1 MRCEI
6 AEKKLKETKKKEKR
20 NVVVEVR
27 GEVVK
32 KSAKCLERA
41 KRQRELGSPSKRIG
55 PLFLLSPFFGYP
67 L

>member
-6 AEKKLKETKKKEKR
+6 AEKKLKETEKKEKR

-32 KSAKCLERA
+32 KSAK
-41 KRQRELGSPSKRIG
+41 G
-55 PLFLLSPFFGYP
+55 PC
-67 L
+67 